1 MFAVGE
7 TITYSSIGVC
17 KINEITENK
26 LTGVLRKYYVLLPV
40 DTDKNVIYVPVDNEK
55 LVSRMRAVPTKKE
68 LKTLL
73 SQVNGDSVE
82 WIENN
87 LERSQ
92 VYRDILADG
101 DMKNNIRLLR
111 TLHARSLHLK
121 AAQRHLPKSDE
132 RIYKDCTKLIA
143 SQLSTI
149 LETEQDQVL
158 QMVLCD
164 EI

>member
-7 TITYSSIGVC
+7 TVTYSSIGVC
-17 KINEITENK
+17 KIEDISENK
-26 LTGVLRKYYVLLPV
+26 LTGVLRKYYVLRPV

-68 LKTLL
+68 LKMLL
-73 SQVNGDSVE
+73 SQVNGDGVE

-111 TLHARSLHLK
+111 TLHARSLHLS
-121 AAQRHLPKSDE
+121 AAQRHLPKADE
-132 RIYKDCTKLIA
+132 RIYKDCTKLIV

-149 LETEQDQVL
+149 LEIEQDQVL
-158 QMVLCD
+158 QMALFD